1 MELRDYC
8 WTIEKFSFLR
18 LYYAIIDCDEYLA
31 DNLFIKH
38 QVTVRFGPEFACP
51 DHHYRVIFC
60 SIRKRDEQVFLE
72 AMAELPNKMLL
83 CGYPDYP
90 AFCTELRRSMDK
102 AKEERIYHEADRSP
116 EEAKQACAEGIS

>member
-8 WTIEKFSFLR
+8 WTIEKFSFFR

-38 QVTVRFGPEFACP
+38 QVPVHFGPEYKQP
-51 DHHYRVIFC
+51 DNQYRVIFC
-60 SIRKRDEQVFLE
+60 SIRKRDEQAFLK
-72 AMAELPNKMLL
+72 AMEELPNKMIL

-90 AFCTELRRSMDK
+90 AFCTELRKSMDN
-102 AKEERIYHEADRSP
+102 ARRGGIRNEADSP
-116 EEAKQACAEGIS
+116 TGQTQQACAEGIL